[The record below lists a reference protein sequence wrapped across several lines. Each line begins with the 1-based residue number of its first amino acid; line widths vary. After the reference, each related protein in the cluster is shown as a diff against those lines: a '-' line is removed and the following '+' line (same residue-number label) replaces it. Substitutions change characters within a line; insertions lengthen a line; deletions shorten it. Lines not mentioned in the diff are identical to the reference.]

1 MVDLSWA
8 QKQPRLLDFLTKK
21 KTKAYFQIE
30 IMKLEKQ
37 EQKHDKHK
45 QESIKVLLQKRNKT
59 KL

>member
-1 MVDLSWA
+1 
-8 QKQPRLLDFLTKK
+8 
-21 KTKAYFQIE
+21 
-30 IMKLEKQ
+30 MKLEKQ